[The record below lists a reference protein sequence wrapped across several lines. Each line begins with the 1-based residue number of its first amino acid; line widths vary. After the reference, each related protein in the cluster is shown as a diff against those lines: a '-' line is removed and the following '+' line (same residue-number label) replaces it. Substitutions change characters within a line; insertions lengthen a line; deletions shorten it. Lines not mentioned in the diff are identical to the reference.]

1 MQMRMPAC
9 LERIKRKRKKRVRGD
24 QEGQS
29 IVEMALVTPILLL
42 LLIAVIDLARAFDA
56 YIVLTNAVREG
67 ARFGSRELGL
77 TEWQIQE
84 LVAVEVTGSG
94 TNVTN
99 MADFAPED
107 VAVIKGTRA
116 VTVTATYEYDL
127 WFGGAVGFDTL
138 QLEKTSAMPI
148 MRP

>member
-1 MQMRMPAC
+1 MRMPAFVQKI
-9 LERIKRKRKKRVRGD
+9 RRNGKKRG
-24 QEGQS
+24 QGNEKGQS
-29 IVEMALVTPILLL
+29 LLEMALVTPILLL

-67 ARFGSRELGL
+67 ARFGSRDLGL
-77 TEWQIQE
+77 TEWEVQL
-84 LVAVEVTGSG
+84 LVAEEVTGSG

-99 MADFAPED
+99 MANFMPED
-107 VAVIKGTRA
+107 VTVIKGTRA

-127 WFGGAVGFDTL
+127 WFGGAVGYDTL